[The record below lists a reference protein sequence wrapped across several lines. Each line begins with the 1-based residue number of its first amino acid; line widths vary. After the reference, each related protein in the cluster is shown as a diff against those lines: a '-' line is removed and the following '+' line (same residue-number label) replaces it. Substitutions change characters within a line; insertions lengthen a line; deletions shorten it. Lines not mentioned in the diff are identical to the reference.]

1 MRRTISASAGLIS
14 SRFLSVSPRVSA
26 DALDIDHCF
35 PWAAWPCD
43 DLWNLLPAHRSV
55 NQNQKRDKLPG
66 VELLRSAQDRIQ
78 AWWEQGYLKAGNQV
92 LPERFMTEVRATLP
106 VIEHIESK
114 LDDVF
119 VALNLQQMRL
129 RHDQQVPVWDPNISN
144 LPNGV

>member
-1 MRRTISASAGLIS
+1 
-14 SRFLSVSPRVSA
+14 
-26 DALDIDHCF
+26 
-35 PWAAWPCD
+35 
-43 DLWNLLPAHRSV
+43 
-55 NQNQKRDKLPG
+55 
-66 VELLRSAQDRIQ
+66 
-78 AWWEQGYLKAGNQV
+78 
-92 LPERFMTEVRATLP
+92 MTEVRATLP